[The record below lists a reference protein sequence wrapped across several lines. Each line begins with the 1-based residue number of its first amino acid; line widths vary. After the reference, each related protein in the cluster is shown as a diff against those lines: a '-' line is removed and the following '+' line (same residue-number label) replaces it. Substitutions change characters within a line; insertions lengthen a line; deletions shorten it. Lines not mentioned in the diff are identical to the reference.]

1 MLIDTHTHC
10 FPDVL
15 APRAI
20 DSLSGGSKQL
30 AHTDGTLSGL
40 ISSMDEYGVD
50 KSFVLNIATNPR
62 QQENVNKFAVAIN
75 NYKGRIISFGS
86 INPDCPDKK
95 AAAKQI
101 KESGLY
107 GIKLHP
113 DCMGHDFSDD
123 AFSEVLSAC
132 TECDLT
138 VVIHAGL
145 DFVSLNHVHATP
157 EMIASVCDK
166 FPSLRLVCAHFGANF
181 MYEKSAELLSKKNI
195 WIDTA
200 YSSHVGDVEG
210 AKEVFSAFDNNRIM
224 FATDSP
230 WETPADTMAF
240 IDKLELSEEQ
250 KEKLLHKNAE
260 KLIELSEKR

>member
-10 FPDVL
+10 LPDAL
-15 APRAI
+15 APKAI
-20 DSLSGGSKQL
+20 NVLSGGSKQL

-40 ISSMDEYGVD
+40 ISSMNEYGVD

-62 QQENVNKFAVAIN
+62 QQENVNKFAAAIN

-95 AAAKQI
+95 AAAKEI
-101 KESGLY
+101 KELGLY
-107 GIKLHP
+107 GVKLHP
-113 DCMGHDFSDD
+113 DFMGHNFDDD

-132 TECDLT
+132 AEYDLT
-138 VVIHAGL
+138 VIIHAGL
-145 DFVSLNHVHATP
+145 DFVSLDHVHATP
-157 EMIASVCDK
+157 EMIASVCDR
-166 FPSLRLVCAHFGANF
+166 FPSLRLVCAHLGANF

-200 YSSHVGDVEG
+200 YSSHVSDIEG
-210 AKEVFSAFDNNRIM
+210 AKKVFSAFDGDRIM

-240 IDKLELSEEQ
+240 IDKLELSSEQ
-250 KEKLLHKNAE
+250 KEKLFYKNAE
-260 KLIELSEKR
+260 NLIKLSENK

>member
-10 FPDVL
+10 FPDAL

-20 DSLSGGSKQL
+20 DSLSGESKQL

-62 QQENVNKFAVAIN
+62 QQDNVNKFAVAIN
-75 NYKGRIISFGS
+75 NYNGRIVSFGS

-113 DCMGHDFSDD
+113 DFMGHDFPTTH
-123 AFSEVLSAC
+123 FQ
-132 TECDLT
+132 
-138 VVIHAGL
+138 
-145 DFVSLNHVHATP
+145 
-157 EMIASVCDK
+157 K
-166 FPSLRLVCAHFGANF
+166 FFPPVRN
-181 MYEKSAELLSKKNI
+181 M
-195 WIDTA
+195 T
-200 YSSHVGDVEG
+200 
-210 AKEVFSAFDNNRIM
+210 
-224 FATDSP
+224 
-230 WETPADTMAF
+230 
-240 IDKLELSEEQ
+240 
-250 KEKLLHKNAE
+250 
-260 KLIELSEKR
+260 